1 MVDRCR
7 QPPSAACEPACER
20 WQCDRPLTGATLRLR
35 RRQFAWRLP
44 AVSGALR
51 TDEQLFEDGV
61 VDVPSEEARR
71 GERPLPAQVAEMDL

>member
-7 QPPSAACEPACER
+7 QPPSATCER
-20 WQCDRPLTGATLRLR
+20 ACDRPRTPRGRRLSPLTGSVRLR
-35 RRQFAWRLP
+35 IPP

-51 TDEQLFEDGV
+51 ADEQLFEDGV

-71 GERPLPAQVAEMDL
+71 SERPAAAEVAEMDL